1 MGGNFI
7 NMDTK
12 FTFLNDFEG
21 QKNFKE
27 DYKDNALLLYALQL
41 RFDIEDIDAVAADAL
56 TDGANDKKCD
66 LIFVERDLGVA
77 VVAQAYNKVN
87 PNMDDTA
94 KGNKA
99 SDLNTAAAWV
109 FKDEVEKVPSTIR
122 DAVIE
127 LREAIK
133 AQEIS
138 TIYFWYVHNLDET
151 KNSMV
156 EEEMYTMQEQVQ
168 AAVDTKYSS
177 DSIRVSAMEVG
188 LNTIQ
193 KWYDTSTRRITIEDE
208 IDVKCKEGFEIQTD
222 KWRSFVTAVSGKW
235 LRQLFLEKGE
245 ELFSGNPR
253 SYLGRGRKNNI
264 NSGIIASVQEEPEN
278 FWVYNNGVTA
288 LVNDFEYNDKLLIK
302 GITIINGA
310 QTTGAISTPEETQIK
325 DDFYIPCRFI
335 VCSDKTIIDSIIN
348 NNNKQ
353 NKILPSDLRS
363 NDKQQERLRKEF
375 KKYSDLFY
383 NGGRRDD
390 KKVRNKVVFDPYFVA
405 QTLLAYH
412 GDSVTAYNGKQRIW
426 EDDKLYTSI
435 FMDQLNAEHI
445 IFVYS
450 LSKAIDTFKNRLRDK
465 GSNRTETENKQIEFL
480 SKRGSKMLLIAT
492 ISGCLEDL
500 IGRKINDKWKLRFK
514 NNSDFE
520 QLKDYWEKIISI
532 IISFNGH
539 LEPALE
545 GGLKNKELVK
555 AKVQSVKDIVSSL
568 KDSYSKMLEAIIGE
582 IAY

>member
-1 MGGNFI
+1 
-7 NMDTK
+7 MDTK

-77 VVAQAYNKVN
+77 VVAQAYNKVD
-87 PNMDDTA
+87 PDIDDTA

-109 FKDEVEKVPSTIR
+109 FKDEVGKVPSTIR

-156 EEEMYTMQEQVQ
+156 EEEMDTMQEQVQ
-168 AAVDTKYSS
+168 AVVDTKYAS

-208 IDVKCKEGFEIQTD
+208 LVVECKEGFEIQTD

-235 LRQLFLEKGE
+235 LRKLFLEKGE

-253 SYLGRGRKNNI
+253 SYLGRGRKNTI

-278 FWVYNNGVTA
+278 FWAYNNGVTA
-288 LVNDFEYNDKLLIK
+288 LVNDFEYDEKLLIK

-375 KKYSDLFY
+375 KKYCDLFY

-435 FMDQLNAEHI
+435 FMDQLNAKHI

-450 LSKAIDTFKNRLRDK
+450 LSKAIDTFKNKLRDK
-465 GSNRTETENKQIEFL
+465 GAERTETENKQIEFL

-492 ISGCLEDL
+492 ISACLEDL
-500 IGRKINDKWKLRFK
+500 IGRKINDKWKLSFK

-520 QLKDYWEKIISI
+520 QLKEYWDKIISI
-532 IISFNGH
+532 IISFNAH
-539 LEPALE
+539 LVPALE
-545 GGLKNKELVK
+545 GGLKNRELVK
-555 AKVQSVKDIVSSL
+555 EKVQSVKDIVSSL
-568 KDSYSKMLEAIIGE
+568 KDSYSKTLEMIIDE
-582 IAY
+582 IEY

>member
-1 MGGNFI
+1 
-7 NMDTK
+7 MDTK

-21 QKNFKE
+21 QKIFKE

-77 VVAQAYNKVN
+77 VVAQAYNKVD
-87 PNMDDTA
+87 PDIDDTA

-109 FKDEVEKVPSTIR
+109 FKDEVGKVPSTIR

-156 EEEMYTMQEQVQ
+156 EEEMDTMQEQVQ
-168 AAVDTKYSS
+168 AVVDTKYSS

-208 IDVKCKEGFEIQTD
+208 LVVECKEGFEIQTD

-235 LRQLFLEKGE
+235 LRKLFLEKGE

-253 SYLGRGRKNNI
+253 SYLGRGRKNTI

-278 FWVYNNGVTA
+278 FWAYNNGVTA
-288 LVNDFEYNDKLLIK
+288 LVNDFEYDEKLLIK

-375 KKYSDLFY
+375 KKYCGLFY

-412 GDSVTAYNGKQRIW
+412 GDSVTAYNSKQRIW

-435 FMDQLNAEHI
+435 FMDQLNAKHI

-450 LSKAIDTFKNRLRDK
+450 LSKAIDTFKNKLRDK
-465 GSNRTETENKQIEFL
+465 GAERTETENKQIEFL

-492 ISGCLEDL
+492 ISACLEDL
-500 IGRKINDKWKLRFK
+500 IGRKINDKWKLSFK

-520 QLKDYWEKIISI
+520 QLKEYWDKIISI
-532 IISFNGH
+532 IISFNAH
-539 LEPALE
+539 LVPALE
-545 GGLKNKELVK
+545 GGLKNRELVK
-555 AKVQSVKDIVSSL
+555 EKVQSVKDIVSSL
-568 KDSYSKMLEAIIGE
+568 KDSYSKTLEMIIDE
-582 IAY
+582 IEY

>member
-1 MGGNFI
+1 
-7 NMDTK
+7 MDTK

-21 QKNFKE
+21 QKIFKE

-77 VVAQAYNKVN
+77 VVAQAYNKVD
-87 PNMDDTA
+87 PDIDDTA

-109 FKDEVEKVPSTIR
+109 FKDEVGKVPSTIR

-156 EEEMYTMQEQVQ
+156 EEEMDTMQEQVQ
-168 AAVDTKYSS
+168 AVVDTKYSS

-208 IDVKCKEGFEIQTD
+208 LVVECKEGFEIQTD

-235 LRQLFLEKGE
+235 LRKLFLEKGE

-253 SYLGRGRKNNI
+253 SYLGRGRKNTI

-278 FWVYNNGVTA
+278 FWAYNNGVTA
-288 LVNDFEYNDKLLIK
+288 LVNDFEYDEKLLIK

-375 KKYSDLFY
+375 KKYCGLFY

-435 FMDQLNAEHI
+435 FMDQLNAKHI

-450 LSKAIDTFKNRLRDK
+450 LSKAIDTFKNKLRDK
-465 GSNRTETENKQIEFL
+465 GAERTETENKQIEFL

-492 ISGCLEDL
+492 ISACLEDL
-500 IGRKINDKWKLRFK
+500 IGRKINDKWKLSFK

-520 QLKDYWEKIISI
+520 QLKEYWDKIISI
-532 IISFNGH
+532 IISFNAH
-539 LEPALE
+539 LVPALE
-545 GGLKNKELVK
+545 GGLKNRELVK
-555 AKVQSVKDIVSSL
+555 EKVQSVKDIVSSL
-568 KDSYSKMLEAIIGE
+568 KDSYSKTLEMIIDE
-582 IAY
+582 IEY